1 MLEAA
6 PCGLGIVR
14 KRDMARGSSS
24 KTDEIVAALKA
35 QQDAE
40 RALVTKLAAK
50 WETAHVAIQQAEAA
64 LAAAKQDYV
73 DAIAEW
79 AGATSAAS
87 VAKLTGL
94 PARTVSEYVNAAKR
108 AQPGGAPE
116 ARHESEAR
124 PS

>member
-1 MLEAA
+1 
-6 PCGLGIVR
+6 
-14 KRDMARGSSS
+14 MARGSSS

-40 RALVTKLAAK
+40 RALVTKLAAR
-50 WETAHVAIQQAEAA
+50 WETTHRAIEQAEAA

-73 DAIAEW
+73 DAVAEW
-79 AGATSAAS
+79 AASTSAAS

-108 AQPGGAPE
+108 TKPPAAGFEAP
-116 ARHESEAR
+116 

>member
-14 KRDMARGSSS
+14 ERDMARGSSS
-24 KTDEIVAALKA
+24 KTDEIIAALKA
-35 QQDAE
+35 QHDAE
-40 RALVTKLAAK
+40 RALVTKLAAR
-50 WETAHVAIQQAEAA
+50 WETAHRAIEQAEAA
-64 LAAAKQDYV
+64 LAAAKRDHVKAVV
-73 DAIAEW
+73 DW
-79 AGATSAAS
+79 AGATSAAA

-108 AQPGGAPE
+108 AKPATP
-116 ARHESEAR
+116 HSEPP

>member
-1 MLEAA
+1 
-6 PCGLGIVR
+6 
-14 KRDMARGSSS
+14 MARGSSS

-40 RALVTKLAAK
+40 RALVTRLATK
-50 WETAHVAIQQAEAA
+50 WETAHRAIEQAEAA
-64 LAAAKQDYV
+64 LASAKQDYV
-73 DAIAEW
+73 DAVAEW

-94 PARTVSEYVNAAKR
+94 PARTVSEYVNTAKR
-108 AQPGGAPE
+108 ATPATATPE
-116 ARHESEAR
+116 AP